1 MSYKTFTIKAVT
13 ENANDISLG
22 AIPLSSFDELYNL
35 LYRQF
40 NIFATGYSSLFE
52 ISSSS
57 GFVYFKTKNYK
68 GGTQINNLAGW
79 TIAQRGQDSSD
90 DGVIWGGYLTP
101 AEINALKNPSR
112 PDQEITDA
120 EAGIISNATLSLY
133 NICLNFFSKYSKV
146 TNIQKALEYFLVY
159 PWVVSGSAPQILFS
173 NGSYIS
179 KVVIGSSNSFPS
191 LRCANT
197 TSSRYGVKRPIF
209 KYQYSPSYSANYES
223 NQQATIT
230 HPVVSKVFLAS
241 GLTDSDTINNAKQGK
256 GISYINRVN
265 SYTLNSNGEFVT
277 SYGRYFDIRRYNNGD
292 SSRFIPDSNTIDDFE
307 IKEIFE
313 DSDNTYPGGGDDKNA
328 YPDEGSEDPGGES
341 GKGDFDNTNDPID
354 FPTLPTFDVQSTGFI
369 SLWKP
374 TITQL
379 TDLYAFLWDSDI
391 STTLKKLFN
400 EPMNAIFS
408 LGIIPVDPVT
418 QGTRRLTIGHVDTEI
433 DMESIQKQFVTFDFG
448 SIDINEYYGAAW
460 DYSPYTQASIYL
472 PYIGVQPVDIDDI
485 MNCTL
490 TLRYNIDVLTGTTIA
505 LLKCVRKGRDN
516 LNAVMYE
523 WQGNCVTQCPITAG
537 NWSQIMASVIQLGAM
552 TGLALS
558 QPVVG
563 AIGSAVGSSAAAEY
577 AQGKNLVNPTMATY
591 GALNVLGSKVH
602 VQRGGRIDMSAGAMS
617 MQKAFVILNRPIS
630 GIPRGWNKYAGYP
643 SLKIKTLGSQEG
655 FVSVGAIKLDGLR
668 ATAEE
673 INELDTI
680 LKTGVII

>member
-1 MSYKTFTIKAVT
+1 MSKYYKVPLYRDYNCTDYVKYFKILSIEDFQPLWNSYEVRTYTGWQGDTREYRCGVRPNQYWYVASST
-13 ENANDISLG
+13 PANENLEHQQNYHWM
-22 AIPLSSFDELYNL
+22 IPLSATYRNKISVEVTLGASIHTDSVDDGFNL
-35 LYRQF
+35 LKLIPVNTTYYFKRYNGVTAIRCRWDTASDNYIYEYSLNNSTWNLITQVKHPTYTPPLEVWVGSNTYTILGSIQTLLEHAKNVLEDSSHYITNMQCAPYWCFLTPGGSMGSGYRDFWTFSTSVSACKGSDNELLTVVSRAAASGQVSLE
-40 NIFATGYSSLFE
+40 NQSATGMLYAMF
-52 ISSSS
+52 
-57 GFVYFKTKNYK
+57 
-68 GGTQINNLAGW
+68 GTN
-79 TIAQRGQDSSD
+79 S
-90 DGVIWGGYLTP
+90 
-101 AEINALKNPSR
+101 
-112 PDQEITDA
+112 
-120 EAGIISNATLSLY
+120 
-133 NICLNFFSKYSKV
+133 
-146 TNIQKALEYFLVY
+146 
-159 PWVVSGSAPQILFS
+159 FS
-173 NGSYIS
+173 NIEDAILSD
-179 KVVIGSSNSFPS
+179 F
-191 LRCANT
+191 
-197 TSSRYGVKRPIF
+197 
-209 KYQYSPSYSANYES
+209 YE
-223 NQQATIT
+223 
-230 HPVVSKVFLAS
+230 
-241 GLTDSDTINNAKQGK
+241 
-256 GISYINRVN
+256 
-265 SYTLNSNGEFVT
+265 
-277 SYGRYFDIRRYNNGD
+277 
-292 SSRFIPDSNTIDDFE
+292 DDN
-307 IKEIFE
+307 
-313 DSDNTYPGGGDDKNA
+313 NTYPGGGDDQND
-328 YPDEGSEDPGGES
+328 YPEDGES
-341 GKGDFDNTNDPID
+341 GKGDFDNINDPID

-369 SLWKP
+369 SLWRP

-379 TDLYAFLWDSDI
+379 TSLYTFLWDSDI

-460 DYSPYTQASIYL
+460 DYSPYTHASIYL

-505 LLKCVRKGRDN
+505 LLKCARKGRDN

-602 VQRGGRIDMSAGAMS
+602 VQRGGRLDMSSGAMS
-617 MQKAFVILNRPIS
+617 MQKAFVILNRPVS

>member
-1 MSYKTFTIKAVT
+1 MEGYWKIPTYTDSACTQFYKTLYVGYMPNSYLNSMTSKRMT
-13 ENANDISLG
+13 YTRNDGSLSTQQ
-22 AIPLSSFDELYNL
+22 AY
-35 LYRQF
+35 LYRQTGSSYSDAITIEQAQYPYAGSYPAYANQVSVPSQQAGF
-40 NIFATGYSSLFE
+40 NFLKARIAEAINSNCANGIASIDDKFNFYSFFE
-52 ISSSS
+52 EDTT
-57 GFVYFKTKNYK
+57 VYIKNGGRMQRTK
-68 GGTQINNLAGW
+68 
-79 TIAQRGQDSSD
+79 DSST
-90 DGVIWGGYLTP
+90 GVVTVKCFSNHTTTSPANTIEWFEGTVPQYYSLSSTSIKERSRMNQGEATTAAMGGSPYYAYCAAYAVIMVT
-101 AEINALKNPSR
+101 
-112 PDQEITDA
+112 
-120 EAGIISNATLSLY
+120 
-133 NICLNFFSKYSKV
+133 NFESGQYWIDWQSFSKCVRWASTTGTWGTLPANSQCYAWLRSYQTGVWNTLRGGKTQSQLPDVEYIKV
-146 TNIQKALEYFLVY
+146 T
-159 PWVVSGSAPQILFS
+159 
-173 NGSYIS
+173 
-179 KVVIGSSNSFPS
+179 
-191 LRCANT
+191 
-197 TSSRYGVKRPIF
+197 
-209 KYQYSPSYSANYES
+209 
-223 NQQATIT
+223 
-230 HPVVSKVFLAS
+230 
-241 GLTDSDTINNAKQGK
+241 
-256 GISYINRVN
+256 
-265 SYTLNSNGEFVT
+265 
-277 SYGRYFDIRRYNNGD
+277 
-292 SSRFIPDSNTIDDFE
+292 
-307 IKEIFE
+307 E
-313 DSDNTYPGGGDDKNA
+313 DMDNTYPGGGDDKND
-328 YPDEGSEDPGGES
+328 YPDEDSEEPGGES

-354 FPTLPTFDVQSTGFI
+354 FPILPTWDVQSTGFI
-369 SLWKP
+369 SLWNP
-374 TITQL
+374 TIVQL
-379 TDLYAFLWDSDI
+379 TNLYTFLWDSDI

-408 LGIIPVDPVT
+408 LGIVPVDPVT

-460 DYSPYTQASIYL
+460 DYSPYTHASIYL

-602 VQRGGRIDMSAGAMS
+602 VQRGGRLDMSSGAMS
-617 MQKAFVILNRPIS
+617 MQKAFIILNRPVS

>member
-1 MSYKTFTIKAVT
+1 MARQYTIK
-13 ENANDISLG
+13 
-22 AIPLSSFDELYNL
+22 
-35 LYRQF
+35 
-40 NIFATGYSSLFE
+40 
-52 ISSSS
+52 
-57 GFVYFKTKNYK
+57 
-68 GGTQINNLAGW
+68 INNLDYRIGTYDTESYEEVYQWMYSRAM
-79 TIAQRGQDSSD
+79 ILKARGLGSVS
-90 DGVIWGGYLTP
+90 YL
-101 AEINALKNPSR
+101 
-112 PDQEITDA
+112 
-120 EAGIISNATLSLY
+120 
-133 NICLNFFSKYSKV
+133 
-146 TNIQKALEYFLVY
+146 
-159 PWVVSGSAPQILFS
+159 SGEQ
-173 NGSYIS
+173 
-179 KVVIGSSNSFPS
+179 
-191 LRCANT
+191 
-197 TSSRYGVKRPIF
+197 
-209 KYQYSPSYSANYES
+209 
-223 NQQATIT
+223 
-230 HPVVSKVFLAS
+230 
-241 GLTDSDTINNAKQGK
+241 
-256 GISYINRVN
+256 GISWTYSIAGFTFAHFYCARFQT
-265 SYTLNSNGEFVT
+265 SANSNGRCEAEYVSQSEASTYLGRQLTNDEISAILEGMLALDTMRSILKFNSPADNLWDYTDFDNTGISTLTFNTTLPNVLQVT
-277 SYGRYFDIRRYNNGD
+277 KTGAQFKRSASYNNRLPCRQGYTGLFNQKYSGIYFAD
-292 SSRFIPDSNTIDDFE
+292 HGTDALTLQRSRGTSMLNSQYIATNLTFSQELGGGLLGLKYVIYCGWGSNYGGVFESSNVYTGVTASDYFADT
-307 IKEIFE
+307 
-313 DSDNTYPGGGDDKNA
+313 DNTYPGGGDDKNP
-328 YPDEGSEDPGGES
+328 YPDEDSVTPGGES

-354 FPTLPTFDVQSTGFI
+354 FPTLPTWDVQSTGFI
-369 SLWKP
+369 SLWQP

-379 TDLYAFLWDSDI
+379 TDLYTFLWDSDI

-408 LGIIPVDPVT
+408 LGIIPVDPIT

-460 DYSPYTQASIYL
+460 DYSPYTHASIYL

-602 VQRGGRIDMSAGAMS
+602 VQRGGRLDMSSGAMS
-617 MQKAFVILNRPIS
+617 MQKAFVILNRPVS
-630 GIPRGWNKYAGYP
+630 GIPRGWNNYAGYP

>member
-1 MSYKTFTIKAVT
+1 MAGYIYTVKNISNPDKPLRVGSLDLDYMRLGIGICQGLMSQIQGTLGMNQSNYVQMYNYGGTQDVYRWI
-13 ENANDISLG
+13 ISVCNV
-22 AIPLSSFDELYNL
+22 SFDEACEYWQVSEADKARQKHNYDIMKQIEGVFMGLKSASTSGDNVLYKYEQL
-35 LYRQF
+35 L
-40 NIFATGYSSLFE
+40 NTTLNE
-52 ISSSS
+52 TLDHSS
-57 GFVYFKTKNYK
+57 GINYNNSSTNPSYNYNWQPGTIPVTAYSDYAGTYTDARATLLAK
-68 GGTQINNLAGW
+68 GCGAWCYIGKYDDPTEAFTNAKKYAGECYSLN
-79 TIAQRGQDSSD
+79 IYDVKPGSFPVR
-90 DGVIWGGYLTP
+90 YLTLQRTAP
-101 AEINALKNPSR
+101 NSYSPF
-112 PDQEITDA
+112 
-120 EAGIISNATLSLY
+120 Y
-133 NICLNFFSKYSKV
+133 NF
-146 TNIQKALEYFLVY
+146 TNINEL
-159 PWVVSGSAPQILFS
+159 
-173 NGSYIS
+173 
-179 KVVIGSSNSFPS
+179 
-191 LRCANT
+191 
-197 TSSRYGVKRPIF
+197 
-209 KYQYSPSYSANYES
+209 SPVE
-223 NQQATIT
+223 
-230 HPVVSKVFLAS
+230 V
-241 GLTDSDTINNAKQGK
+241 
-256 GISYINRVN
+256 
-265 SYTLNSNGEFVT
+265 
-277 SYGRYFDIRRYNNGD
+277 
-292 SSRFIPDSNTIDDFE
+292 
-307 IKEIFE
+307 FE
-313 DSDNTYPGGGDDKNA
+313 DSENTYPGGGEDQNT
-328 YPDEGSEDPGGES
+328 YPEDGES

-354 FPTLPTFDVQSTGFI
+354 FPTIPTWDVQSTGFI
-369 SLWKP
+369 SLWNP
-374 TITQL
+374 TIVQL
-379 TDLYAFLWDSDI
+379 TNLYTFLWDSDI

-408 LGIIPVDPVT
+408 LGIVPVDPVT

-472 PYIGVQPVDIDDI
+472 PYIGIQSVDVDDI

-490 TLRYNIDVLTGTTIA
+490 TLRYNIDILTGTTIA

-563 AIGSAVGSSAAAEY
+563 GIGSAVGSSAAAEY

-617 MQKAFVILNRPIS
+617 MQKAYVIINRPIS

-655 FVSVGAIKLDGLR
+655 FVSIGAIKLDGLR
-668 ATAEE
+668 ATADE
-673 INELDTI
+673 ITELDTI
-680 LKTGVII
+680 LKAGIII